1 MVVAQ
6 RADALCCP
14 GLLVRRAALI
24 AVENRGDPSIR
35 FNPCQ
40 RANDF
45 HEIIVG
51 DIPMPTSANLLKL
64 YLRNQ
69 ADITAIIREL
79 HKVVEGAITTK
90 ASAGEP
96 SVVYDISKI
105 DFERLR
111 QEFERSPAKKTT
123 VQSLKAVIEQRLQR
137 LIAQN
142 PLRTNF
148 QAHYQEIVAE
158 YNQEKDRVTIEH
170 TFEQLLRFVQTLDT
184 EEARAIREGLDVE
197 TVAIYDLLT
206 KPSLDAKEISRIKEV
221 AVALLGTPRR
231 LL

>member
-1 MVVAQ
+1 
-6 RADALCCP
+6 
-14 GLLVRRAALI
+14 
-24 AVENRGDPSIR
+24 
-35 FNPCQ
+35 
-40 RANDF
+40 
-45 HEIIVG
+45 
-51 DIPMPTSANLLKL
+51 MP
-64 YLRNQ
+64 
-69 ADITAIIREL
+69 
-79 HKVVEGAITTK
+79 
-90 ASAGEP
+90 
-96 SVVYDISKI
+96 SKI

-111 QEFERSPAKKTT
+111 QEFERSPAKNTT

-206 KPSLDAKEISRIKEV
+206 KPSLDAKEISRIKQV
-221 AVALLGTPRR
+221 AVALLGTLKQEQLRVNQWRDKEATRDAVRATIFDFLYSDNTGLPATYTEEEVKTKSADVFQHIFYAYSVIPSPVYASAR
-231 LL
+231 